1 MTLILPLKK
10 VKEDNSVC
18 LIPHIKTVYSI
29 NLSYLSIYLSIKTL
43 SNSIKTVYSDKLD
56 FLI

>member
-18 LIPHIKTVYSI
+18 LIPHIKTVCSI
-29 NLSYLSIYLSIKTL
+29 NLSIYPSIKTL